1 MNKRK
6 TIGITI
12 RVVIQL
18 VFCAVVF
25 FLFRTFSVLRPVAA
39 PQFYKEYVCAAIVL
53 VSTYVQALVLY
64 PRLYVKGRIWTY
76 ILVSFMTLVLTVVA
90 EMGLIYPQFQAICR
104 MKAFVYDANI
114 YLCFCSA
121 FVFGRNLC
129 FAGCAFMICEFR
141 HDLQLSKGTEK
152 SLLAIYRQISVQGE
166 KSSNLYVQVDKIAYG
181 KQAGNYTAVY
191 LFDGNRYF
199 RYGSLS
205 SLYELLGE
213 DLAVRLSRGCFAMY
227 HAITHYNEQCVEVM
241 GKDSRKEVIPIS
253 SRYRESAMQAL
264 QSHVLSRT
272 TGEKPA
278 TNYQNSKMYKRIY
291 RFIVKHPGC
300 SMSEIQAR
308 IPASSN
314 SIYRYLG
321 LLKRDGVIRRE
332 GSKKAGGYYA
342 V

>member
-18 VFCAVVF
+18 VLWAAVFYF
-25 FLFRTFSVLRPVAA
+25 FRNFSVLRPIAA

-53 VSTYVQALVLY
+53 VTTYLQALVWYL
-64 PRLYVKGRIWTY
+64 LFYVKGRVWTY
-76 ILVSFMTLVLTVVA
+76 FLVSFMTLVLAVVA

-104 MKAFVYDANI
+104 SFDIVTNANAFFLY
-114 YLCFCSA
+114 CSA
-121 FVFGRNLC
+121 LVFGRDFC
-129 FAGCAFMICEFR
+129 FAGSAFMICEFR
-141 HDLQLSKGTEK
+141 HDIQLSRNTEK
-152 SLLAIYRQISVQGE
+152 NLLENYRQISVQGD
-166 KSSNLYVQVDKIAYG
+166 KSSNLFVHVDKIAYG

-191 LFDGNRYF
+191 LFDGNCYF

-213 DLAVRLSRGCFAMY
+213 ELAVRLSRGCFAMY
-227 HAITHYNEQCVEVM
+227 QAITHYNEQSVELV
-241 GKDSRKEVIPIS
+241 GKDSHKEVIPIS
-253 SRYRESAMQAL
+253 RRFRESALQAL
-264 QSHVLSRT
+264 QTHVLTETDREKST
-272 TGEKPA
+272 T
-278 TNYQNSKMYKRIY
+278 NLQNSKMYKRIY
-291 RFIVKHPGC
+291 RFITKHPGC
-300 SMSEIQAR
+300 SMSEIRAR

-314 SIYRYLG
+314 SIYRYLA
-321 LLKRDGVIRRE
+321 LLKRDGLIRHD